1 MECPSNSLRD
11 FSVLFLVNA
20 NAFIG
25 TTQNN
30 WQDTQRVYLDAANNT
45 WLRIG
50 DGAGSNAT
58 ILRVINYTNGAGD
71 SFTPYLFR
79 LTTN

>member
-1 MECPSNSLRD
+1 M
-11 FSVLFLVNA
+11 FLVNN

-30 WQDTQRVYLDAANNT
+30 WNDTQRVFLDGANNV
-45 WLRIG
+45 WFRIG
-50 DGAGSNAT
+50 DGATSNAT

-71 SFTPYLFR
+71 AFTPYLFR
-79 LTTN
+79 LTNN